1 MLSRR
6 GFFGAA
12 IAALAS
18 LTSPFRA
25 RRTTRHV
32 IPSPDR
38 TVGHVLPFSELPKSN
53 CIVGE
58 PFLIK
63 YSNDDLEQE
72 LASLSH
78 LLERMN
84 EAVRSPG
91 GAISYDDQT
100 RTATITT

>member
-25 RRTTRHV
+25 RRTTQHA

-38 TVGHVLPFSELPKSN
+38 AVGHVLPFSELPTSN
-53 CIVGE
+53 YIVGE
-58 PFLIK
+58 PRLVK
-63 YSNDDLEQE
+63 CAEVNLEQE

-91 GAISYDDQT
+91 GAISYDDRT